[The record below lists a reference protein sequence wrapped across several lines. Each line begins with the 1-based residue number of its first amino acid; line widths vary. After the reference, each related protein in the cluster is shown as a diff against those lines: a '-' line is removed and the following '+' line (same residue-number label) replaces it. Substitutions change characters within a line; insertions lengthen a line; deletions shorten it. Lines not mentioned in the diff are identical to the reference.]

1 MSGKYLTA
9 EQIRKLDEI
18 QADAAAI
25 ERTLRVALNFHSNA
39 TNQIHKRT
47 AAFRRELEE
56 IHNLD
61 AARTYDIKYVAG
73 RHEIVEAEE
82 EGRDPY
88 SEEDGR

>member
-9 EQIRKLDEI
+9 EQIRQLEEI

-25 ERTLRVALNFHSNA
+25 DRTLRVALNFHSNA
-39 TNQIHKRT
+39 TNQIHGRT

-61 AARTYDIKYVAG
+61 ATRTYVFKYAAG

-82 EGRDPY
+82 EGRDSYPD
-88 SEEDGR
+88 EDGR